1 MFSLA
6 SVLAFVAAVSSVSA
20 SNSAGCGKEPILTS
34 GVHSLAVN
42 GKDREYTLKIPD
54 NYNAATPYKLIFGF
68 HWANGIMENI
78 TVGATTGGV
87 VPGWSYYGLERQ
99 ANNTAIFV
107 APNGLNKG
115 WANEDGEDVAFV
127 DSMISTIEMSLCINQ
142 SQRFATGFS
151 YGGSMTRTLACARAS
166 VFRAVSVLSDALL
179 SGCDTSTD
187 PIPYLG
193 IHGTNDPLLS
203 ISRGRQEQRLH
214 AEGRAGAGGWDAQPR
229 QDRL

>member
-1 MFSLA
+1 
-6 SVLAFVAAVSSVSA
+6 
-20 SNSAGCGKEPILTS
+20 
-34 GVHSLAVN
+34 
-42 GKDREYTLKIPD
+42 
-54 NYNAATPYKLIFGF
+54 
-68 HWANGIMENI
+68 MENI

-99 ANNTAIFV
+99 ANNTTIFV

-127 DSMISTIEMSLCINQ
+127 DSMISTIETSLCINQ

-166 VFRAVSVLSDALL
+166 VFRAVSVLSGALL

-203 ISRGRQEQRLH
+203 ISRGRELRDEFVKNNGCTPKDAPEPANGTLSH
-214 AEGRAGAGGWDAQPR
+214 VKTVYEGCSAGYPVWWIAYDGGHISAPHDGPPR
-229 QDRL
+229 DTDSGDSFAPPETWKFFSEFFE